1 MVESQIVARG
11 VRDRRV
17 LEALRRVQ
25 REAFVPPELAA
36 SANSDSPLPIG
47 YGQTISQ
54 PYIVGYMS
62 ELLQLEPEHRALEIG
77 TGSGYQAAVLSL
89 LCREVYS
96 VEIVE
101 ELGTAARERLAELGY
116 ENVHVRVGDG
126 YKGWPSHAPY
136 DRILLTA
143 APPEIPAALLEQLA
157 PGGRLIAPVGPNYGA
172 QNLLVVDKDA
182 EGQITQHVDLP
193 VRFVPMVRAR

>member
-25 REAFVPPELAA
+25 RAAFVPPELAA

-47 YGQTISQ
+47 CGQTISQ